1 MGPGKTSRITVN
13 SLRENRMN
21 RVVISV
27 RISHPKWDHAA
38 ITKLLNCEP
47 DISRTVGENRKTPTG
62 QNLEGTNP
70 NTYWCKD
77 LSYEGDSL
85 SAAIE
90 KGLRLFDPIP
100 GAGAAI
106 RQDGGSVEFF
116 IGWFF
121 DANGGDILLSPIMRR
136 LADHGIDLS
145 FDVYGPEVR
154 MVTGRP

>member
-1 MGPGKTSRITVN
+1 
-13 SLRENRMN
+13 MN

-27 RISHPKWDHAA
+27 RIKHPKWDHAA

-47 DISRTVGENRKTPTG
+47 DISRTVGEERKTPTG
-62 QNLEGTNP
+62 QKLKGTNP

-77 LSYEGDSL
+77 LDYEGDSL
-85 SAAIE
+85 SGAIE
-90 KGLRLFDPIP
+90 VGLRLFDPI
-100 GAGAAI
+100 AGAVAKI
-106 RQDGGSVEFF
+106 RQDGGNVEFF

-121 DANGGDILLSPIMRR
+121 DANGGDVLPSLIMRR

-154 MVTGRP
+154 MVTGKP